1 MIRIVIRALV
11 FLASAALGI
20 LAASWLLEGDFTVTP
35 SGFTIAVVVFA
46 VVQSVLSPFITTMAL
61 RFAPAFLGGS
71 GSSRRFVALLIAS
84 LVDGGLEV
92 SGARSWVLGTVV
104 VWLVTALGSVLLPLV
119 FLRSKASDPTARAR
133 GARAA

>member
-1 MIRIVIRALV
+1 M
-11 FLASAALGI
+11 
-20 LAASWLLEGDFTVTP
+20 
-35 SGFTIAVVVFA
+35 VVFA

-61 RFAPAFLGGS
+61 RFAPAFLGGIGLVS
-71 GSSRRFVALLIAS
+71 TFVALLIAS
-84 LVDGGLEV
+84 VVDGGLEV
-92 SGARSWVLGTVV
+92 SGARSWVLGTVA